1 MRCAVVATVREPHLG
16 AVGGGV
22 EARCERGRE
31 PGHEQLLVQQRAQLG
46 ALLGVEQGNL
56 RRLGAM
62 QFGIQAAVEQ
72 ERASQLHLQSALLAP
87 REQLLCDRYRVV
99 VGEERC
105 RADALVLPQ
114 RLDEIGLLVQRIGV
128 LEGLLRGAEAEEVGH
143 QQCVAL
149 GQRSGNARPVVRGAG
164 EAVQQRQLLDR
175 RPCVARTRGARC
187 RIARARRARPVPTR
201 PRRCSPA
208 HYLRMG
214 DHARMIPASG
224 AESRGSRAREEIKAF
239 TRRIVALGIVLVSLL
254 ALGALVLA
262 LSEGVSFWYGFR
274 WALDTASTE
283 GNLPTPHTLTGQI
296 AQMVLIVVGVGT
308 LFYALATVTELF
320 VAGHLFELLS
330 ARRSQKM
337 IDSLRDHHIVCGFGR
352 VGSQVARDLH
362 QAGANVVVIDASA
375 DMREVAEQ
383 EGVNF
388 IEGDATDDDVLVRA
402 GIAHASSIVACAD
415 SDANNVFITLTAREL
430 RSDIR
435 IVARAAIED
444 TEKKLKRAGADR
456 VISPYKASGT
466 EMARLAL
473 HRQLSGVVDVDAEY
487 RMEEIVVE
495 AGCEAIGRTIGGVR
509 GDSMIVGL
517 RRGAQFQAQPAA
529 ETTLLGAD
537 VLVAMGSASA
547 LTRLEGLLEAGAHGD
562 RAASI

>member
-1 MRCAVVATVREPHLG
+1 M
-16 AVGGGV
+16 
-22 EARCERGRE
+22 
-31 PGHEQLLVQQRAQLG
+31 
-46 ALLGVEQGNL
+46 N
-56 RRLGAM
+56 
-62 QFGIQAAVEQ
+62 
-72 ERASQLHLQSALLAP
+72 
-87 REQLLCDRYRVV
+87 
-99 VGEERC
+99 
-105 RADALVLPQ
+105 
-114 RLDEIGLLVQRIGV
+114 
-128 LEGLLRGAEAEEVGH
+128 
-143 QQCVAL
+143 
-149 GQRSGNARPVVRGAG
+149 
-164 EAVQQRQLLDR
+164 
-175 RPCVARTRGARC
+175 
-187 RIARARRARPVPTR
+187 
-201 PRRCSPA
+201 
-208 HYLRMG
+208 
-214 DHARMIPASG
+214 PASG
-224 AESRGSRAREEIKAF
+224 AESRGSRAREQIGAF
-239 TRRIVALGIVLVSLL
+239 TRRIVVLGIVLVSLL
-254 ALGALVLA
+254 LLGALVLA
-262 LSEGVSFWYGFR
+262 LSEGASFWYAFR

-283 GNLPTPHTLTGQI
+283 GNFPAPYSLIGQI

-320 VAGHLFELLS
+320 VAGHLFELLA

-362 QAGANVVVIDASA
+362 GAGASVVVIDASA
-375 DMREVAEQ
+375 DMRQLAED
-383 EGVNF
+383 EGVSF
-388 IEGDATDDDVLVRA
+388 IEGDATDDDVLERA

-473 HRQLSGVVDVDAEY
+473 HRGLSGVVDVDAEY

-495 AGCEAIGRTIGGVR
+495 AGCEAIGRTIAGVR

-517 RRGAQFQAQPAA
+517 RRGAVFQAQPAA
-529 ETTLLGAD
+529 ETTLRGAD

-547 LTRLEGLLEAGAHGD
+547 LTRLEGLLEAGAQGD